1 MRTIPWRVFGSS
13 LVLMAAGVACNLG
26 LGGPTPPASPIP
38 VSTEAAGQLEDIITQ
53 AVGSSQN
60 GEVTVTVTE
69 EQLTS
74 YLALRAAEN
83 PDAPLKDVQVYIR
96 DGQVILFGNAQV
108 GSMTAPA
115 EIRLNVTTNAEGG
128 LDVAVAEAD
137 FGPIPA
143 PQSMLDT
150 LSTALDEAMSG
161 QFAPSATGVRITNV
175 VLGEGEMTITG
186 TANQ

>member
-1 MRTIPWRVFGSS
+1 MRTLPWRVFGSS
-13 LVLMAAGVACNLG
+13 LILVTAGMACNIG

-74 YLALRAAEN
+74 YLALRTAAD
-83 PDAPLKDVQVYIR
+83 PDAPLKDIQVFIR
-96 DGQVILFGNAQV
+96 DGQVILFGNAQI

-115 EIRLNVTTNAEGG
+115 EIRLDVATSADGG
-128 LDVAVAEAD
+128 LDVNVAEAD

-161 QFAPSATGVRITNV
+161 QFAPSATGVRISSI

-186 TANQ
+186 TANP

>member
-1 MRTIPWRVFGSS
+1 MRTIPWRVLSAS
-13 LVLMAAGVACNLG
+13 LVLAAAGLACNVG

-38 VSTEAAGQLEDIITQ
+38 VSTEAAGQLENLITQ
-53 AVGSSQN
+53 AVGNSQN

-74 YLALRAAEN
+74 YLALKAAED
-83 PDAPLKDVQVYIR
+83 PDAPLKDIQVFIR
-96 DGQVILFGNAQV
+96 GGQVILYGNAEV

-115 EIRLNVTTNAEGG
+115 EIRLNVTTNADGG
-128 LDVAVAEAD
+128 LDVTVAEAD
-137 FGPIPA
+137 FGPFPA

-161 QFAPSATGVRITNV
+161 QFAPSTTGVRVSKV

-186 TANQ
+186 TANP